1 MFESPQGH
9 LTDNRHMTAPSAG
22 HKLSAEETIIEWF
35 RRNGRFVSIAIVVL
49 AAGAGGYWF
58 YNRSVDIKNQ
68 NAERALNTA
77 LQSIQ
82 AGNKAL
88 ATSDLQK
95 VVDRYADTQSGIEAG
110 LLLAQLD
117 FNDKKVDEGVKL
129 LNGLTGSGA
138 AKLQLASVYSL
149 MGDGQMQGN
158 KFADAAKSYQMA
170 AQASRSDLDKSFQ
183 LSKQARAAFMAGDTT
198 TAIAIWQ
205 KLADDPKAQA
215 VAAEARVRLG
225 EVQAKP
231 ATKG

>member
-1 MFESPQGH
+1 
-9 LTDNRHMTAPSAG
+9 MTAPSAG
-22 HKLSAEETIIEWF
+22 HKLSAEEATIEWF
-35 RRNGRFVSIAIVVL
+35 RRHGRVVSIAIVVL

-58 YNRSVDIKNQ
+58 YKRSVDIKNQ

-129 LNGLTGSGA
+129 LNGLTGSSA

-149 MGDGQMQGN
+149 MGDGQMQGD

-170 AQASRSDLDKSFQ
+170 AQASQSDLDKSFQ
-183 LSKQARAAFMAGDTT
+183 LSKQARAAFMAGDTA
-198 TAIAIWQ
+198 TAVAIWQ

>member
-1 MFESPQGH
+1 
-9 LTDNRHMTAPSAG
+9 MTAPSAG
-22 HKLSAEETIIEWF
+22 HKPSTEEAIIEWF
-35 RRNGRFVSIAIVVL
+35 QGHVRALTIAVVVL
-49 AAGAGGYWF
+49 AIGAGAYWF

-95 VVDRYADTQSGIEAG
+95 VVDRYSDTQSGIEAG

-117 FNDKKVDEGVKL
+117 FNDKKVPEGVKL
-129 LNGLTGSGA
+129 LDGLTSSGA
-138 AKLQLASVYSL
+138 AKLQLASIYSL
-149 MGDGQMQGN
+149 MGDGQMQGA
-158 KFADAAKSYQMA
+158 KFADAAKSYG
-170 AQASRSDLDKSFQ
+170 QAVEASQSDLDKSFEM
-183 LSKQARAAFMAGDTT
+183 SKQARALALAGDTASAT
-198 TAIAIWQ
+198 AIWQ
-205 KLADDPKAQA
+205 KLANDPKAQG

-225 EVQAKP
+225 ELEAKP